1 MNLLRHGEIWLPGY
15 IKDRLASLVRKPARR
30 LWLLLADHY
39 EPLWN
44 GADERTGA
52 ERVAQWA
59 TRWPAIAAK
68 FRDSTG
74 RPPRY
79 TFFYP
84 EEEYRP
90 RLLDPLERMA
100 AKGIADVEIHLH
112 HDGEGQQNFVDRI
125 SRFTETLFFRHGL
138 LRKHNGKVTFGF
150 IHGLWALDNSR
161 PDGRYCGLNN
171 EITLLRD
178 LGCYADFTM
187 PSGASPTQAR
197 LINTIYWAV
206 DDPGKPKSYD
216 TGGPVI
222 PGGHATGDLLMI
234 PGPFGLRWAERL
246 KPRIEHSELC
256 SYDPATEYRVRR
268 WLELAPRIG
277 EDIFLKLYTHGTQER
292 HSKYLLEGGLE
303 TTLSLVTSECQ
314 RANLDLHFS
323 SAWEMRQAVDGAQ
336 RGDRHFVHHT
346 ERTDVSQLVMHD
358 KRLVSASQLPSSSP
372 KTSTVARRV
381 NHHCDSTD
389 ATSTSLSNKQ

>member
-1 MNLLRHGEIWLPGY
+1 MTLPRHSEIWLPAY
-15 IKDRLASLVRKPARR
+15 IKDRLTTFARKPAKRV
-30 LWLLLADHY
+30 WLLFADHY

-44 GADERTGA
+44 RVDEDTGA
-52 ERVAQWA
+52 ARVARWA
-59 TRWPAIAAK
+59 SLWPPIAAK
-68 FRDSTG
+68 FHDSAG

-90 RLLDPLERMA
+90 RLIEPLARMA
-100 AKGIADVEIHLH
+100 SDGIADVEVHLH

-125 SRFTETLFFRHGL
+125 SGFTETLFSRHGL
-138 LRKHNGKVTFGF
+138 LRKHKGKITFGF

-187 PSGASPTQAR
+187 PSGASQTQAR

-216 TGGPVI
+216 TGIPLT
-222 PGGHATGDLLMI
+222 PGGTATGDLLMI
-234 PGPFGLRWAERL
+234 PGPFGVRWAERL
-246 KPRIEHSELC
+246 MPRIEYSELC

-277 EDIFLKLYTHGTQER
+277 NDIFLKLFTHGTQER
-292 HSKYLLEGGLE
+292 HSKYLLEGGME
-303 TTLSLVTSECQ
+303 HTLSMVTRECE
-314 RANLDLHFS
+314 RAGLDLHFS
-323 SAWEMRQAVDGAQ
+323 TAWEMRQAVDAAA
-336 RGDRHFVHHT
+336 RVDRRFVEQPDHAVSNDVT
-346 ERTDVSQLVMHD
+346 EQTVGFTLQKSKTNPARQLRQEH
-358 KRLVSASQLPSSSP
+358 R
-372 KTSTVARRV
+372 
-381 NHHCDSTD
+381 
-389 ATSTSLSNKQ
+389 

>member
-1 MNLLRHGEIWLPGY
+1 MILPRHSEIWLPAY
-15 IKDRLASLVRKPARR
+15 IKDRLTTFARKPAKRV
-30 LWLLLADHY
+30 WLLFADHY

-44 GADERTGA
+44 RVDEDTGA
-52 ERVAQWA
+52 ERVARWA
-59 TRWPAIAAK
+59 SLWPPIAAK
-68 FRDSTG
+68 FHDSAG

-90 RLLDPLERMA
+90 RLIEPLARMA
-100 AKGIADVEIHLH
+100 SDGIADVEVHLH

-125 SRFTETLFFRHGL
+125 SGFTETLFSRHGL
-138 LRKHNGKVTFGF
+138 LRKHKGKITFGF

-187 PSGASPTQAR
+187 PSGASQTQAR

-216 TGGPVI
+216 TGIPLT
-222 PGGHATGDLLMI
+222 PGGTATGDLLMI
-234 PGPFGLRWAERL
+234 PGPFGVRWAERL
-246 KPRIEHSELC
+246 MPRIEYSELC

-277 EDIFLKLYTHGTQER
+277 NDIFLKLFTHGTQER
-292 HSKYLLEGGLE
+292 HSKYLLEGGIE
-303 TTLSLVTSECQ
+303 HTLSMVTRECE
-314 RANLDLHFS
+314 RAGLDLHFS
-323 SAWEMRQAVDGAQ
+323 TAWEMRQAVDAAE
-336 RGDRHFVHHT
+336 RVDRRFVEQPDHAVTT
-346 ERTDVSQLVMHD
+346 E
-358 KRLVSASQLPSSSP
+358 
-372 KTSTVARRV
+372 
-381 NHHCDSTD
+381 
-389 ATSTSLSNKQ
+389 LSNDVTQQTVGFTLQKSKTNPARQLRQEHR